1 MIDIEFNFNRTKEI
15 IKADMY
21 EPLQYVIDRY
31 IQKSLLDFNTI
42 YFIKDGNKII
52 NPQNPVE
59 SFMNDLTN
67 KIKK

>member
-31 IQKSLLDFNTI
+31 IQKSLLDFNI
-42 YFIKDGNKII
+42 SLKMEIKLLILKI
-52 NPQNPVE
+52 Q
-59 SFMNDLTN
+59 
-67 KIKK
+67 